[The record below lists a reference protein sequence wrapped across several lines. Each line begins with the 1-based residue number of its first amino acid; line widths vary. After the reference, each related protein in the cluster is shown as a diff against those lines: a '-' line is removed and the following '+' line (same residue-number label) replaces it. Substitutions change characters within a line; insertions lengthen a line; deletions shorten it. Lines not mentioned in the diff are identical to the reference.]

1 MDLPTGTDSDHIT
14 EGTLKTADGKPLPLE
29 HTQVSARITGPIATV
44 ELTQRFRNDT
54 GRPIEAVYFFPLP
67 HEASVFRMSFKI
79 GERVVNAV
87 VKEKEEAKR
96 IYEAARS
103 EGRAATLLEQDRPSL
118 FTLSVANVPPGETI
132 LVSLA
137 YQEKVGF
144 DDGEFRFVFPMVTTE
159 RYYGAS
165 AAPAKT
171 APAGAQGQAASG
183 SRVPPPRA
191 STGKRPANIS
201 VSVELNAWRPIEP
214 PRCLSHR
221 SSMTQKSES
230 AFQIDLAEDESIP
243 NRDFVLAYRV
253 VREAGRP
260 MVYFTR
266 EADRIGT
273 FMLLLTPPVSS
284 LADVAIEAEVG
295 TGGEGRAI
303 RCGHCGGTLKD
314 PGKVQEFPGIGP
326 GWICAYCGAVVAV
339 SRDHEL
345 RRIGLPRDVIF
356 LVDRSCSMRGGSV
369 PQARRAVRLILD
381 HLSEEDAVQCF
392 AFDHDRI
399 AADGIGKDYMPMSKE
414 TIGSVESMLAGVSAR
429 GGSELEEAVVRA
441 AKLPERKGRIRIF
454 VLMTDGAFGD
464 EGRVLRKVKE
474 AIGPN
479 SIMYVLGI
487 GPAVNR
493 YLVQRLARECGGVAD
508 VLLPTEDVE
517 TVVPRFAKRV
527 RQAGPLLRKLKLSW
541 DDALPVDVY
550 PSPIPDLFGGQTV
563 QLFGRFNG
571 SGKTRMVLTGE
582 KATGEPF
589 RQEVDV
595 ELPEVSDQ
603 IPGLD
608 RLWARY
614 RIDAR
619 MDRLAQHPNE
629 MAEIRLEV
637 LGLALKY
644 SLLSPYTSL
653 VAEDS
658 EKRVDVPPERIEI
671 SSEISAPEVLL
682 SAEDDEADLGEGAA
696 DRFVPLGGGK
706 GGFELRSALMD
717 DDEAPYADRSI
728 SMTRAGTVSP
738 RGMAEFE
745 RLSVKAKKAAPAREE
760 EASLGRA
767 SARSRSAPEPAM
779 PAPRSPAPP
788 PARRPRPVVDGEAPP
803 PPAAFAPPPGFG
815 GPPVAGGGPAGFA
828 PPPAAAAPMPS
839 YAAAPPPPP
848 MAAPAAAPR
857 KGGILSK
864 VLDFFSSGPDAEE
877 AKAHGYSAPVAD
889 EPASADGGYGT
900 SFEDI
905 PPPPPPPPPPKMPE
919 PIPAPPPLTTA
930 PIAQGT
936 PPKPPPQSKD
946 TQNYTKEMIEFAERK
961 GIGEI
966 DLVFLVDETGS
977 MGSHI
982 EEVKRRLLE
991 IIDAIRAAAL
1001 CKSLR
1006 MGLVS
1011 FRDHPPEDS
1020 SYPSRALPLTF
1031 ELDTI
1036 RDGVLRLQ
1044 ASGGG
1049 DGPESLTD
1057 GIYDVVRLN
1066 WRPRAAKV
1074 VVLVGDAPPHGV
1086 EPTGD
1091 SFPNGCPCG
1100 HHWFVQAENCR
1111 EMGIVVHTVGCL
1123 PTISGYAGAVDVFK
1137 TIAKT
1142 SRGLYLPLSEVS
1154 LLIPLITGVAEAELD
1169 RQRIEEH
1176 IAEVLRQFEP
1186 DLMPADDP
1194 ERIRFITDVLRDQ
1207 HVQPRRLMYSPN
1219 ARGLPPL
1226 QFRDVE
1232 FADVE
1237 SGLDRLRMLG
1247 RTSL

>member
-1 MDLPTGTDSDHIT
+1 MDLETDSDRIT
-14 EGTLKTADGKPLPLE
+14 EGTLKTSDGKVLPLE
-29 HTQVSARITGPIATV
+29 HTSVAAKIFGPIATV
-44 ELTQRFRNDT
+44 ELNQRFRNNT

-79 GERVVNAV
+79 GERVVQAV

-103 EGRAATLLEQDRPSL
+103 EGRAATLLEQDKPSL
-118 FTLSVANVPPGETI
+118 FTLSVANVPPGEVI
-132 LVSLA
+132 LVTLA
-137 YQEKVGF
+137 YQEKVAF
-144 DDGEFRFVFPMVTTE
+144 DDGEFRFVFPMVTAE
-159 RYYGAS
+159 RYYGAA
-165 AAPAKT
+165 AAPAPAASSQ
-171 APAGAQGQAASG
+171 APAQRKVQ
-183 SRVPPPRA
+183 PPRA
-191 STGKRPANIS
+191 ATGKRPANIS
-201 VSVELNAWRPIEP
+201 LSVDLNAWRPIEP
-214 PRCLSHR
+214 PRCVSHR
-221 SSMTQKSES
+221 TQMTQQSES
-230 AFQIDLAEDESIP
+230 AYRIDLAEDESIP

-260 MVYFTR
+260 MVYFSR

-273 FMLLLTPPVSS
+273 FMLLLTPPTSS

-326 GWICAYCGAVVAV
+326 GWICVYCGAVVAV
-339 SRDHEL
+339 SKDHEL
-345 RRIGLPRDVIF
+345 RRVGLPRDIIF
-356 LVDRSCSMRGGSV
+356 MVDRSCSMRGGSV
-369 PQARRAVRLILD
+369 AQARRAVRLILD
-381 HLSEEDAVQCF
+381 QLNDDDAVQCM

-399 AADGIGKDYMPMSKE
+399 FADGIGNEYMPMSKE
-414 TIGSVESMLAGVSAR
+414 SIASIETMLAGVAAR
-429 GGSELEEAVVRA
+429 GGSELEEALQRA
-441 AKLPERKGRIRIF
+441 AKLPLRKGRVRIF

-464 EGRVLRKVKE
+464 EGRILRKAKE
-474 AIGPN
+474 TIGAQ
-479 SIMYVLGI
+479 SILYVLGI

-493 YLVQRLARECGGVAD
+493 YLIQRLARECGGASD

-517 TVVPRFAKRV
+517 TVVPRFARRV
-527 RQAGPLLRKLKLSW
+527 KQAGPLLKKLKLSW

-571 SGKTRMVLTGE
+571 SGKTRLALTGE

-589 RQEVDV
+589 RQQIDV

-629 MAEIRLEV
+629 TAEIRLEV

-644 SLLSPYTSL
+644 SLLSAYTSL

-658 EKRVDVPPERIEI
+658 EKRVDVPPDRIQI
-671 SSEISAPEVLL
+671 AAEVSHGEGEEAGKFDTLL
-682 SAEDDEADLGEGAA
+682 SADDEDAH
-696 DRFVPLGGGK
+696 VMPM
-706 GGFELRSALMD
+706 RSALID
-717 DDEAPYADRSI
+717 IAEEEGSAGVRTLVGS
-728 SMTRAGTVSP
+728 TRAGT
-738 RGMAEFE
+738 
-745 RLSVKAKKAAPAREE
+745 
-760 EASLGRA
+760 LGRA
-767 SARSRSAPEPAM
+767 SDAADGGERTRSRSAAREVDRAEM
-779 PAPRSPAPP
+779 PKKKMKPMPS
-788 PARRPRPVVDGEAPP
+788 PRPAAPGAPP
-803 PPAAFAPPPGFG
+803 PPAAPAGFGAPPPAPGMIAGPMGGG
-815 GPPVAGGGPAGFA
+815 GPPPAFA
-828 PPPAAAAPMPS
+828 PPPAAYGPPPAA
-839 YAAAPPPPP
+839 YAPPPPPPP
-848 MAAPAAAPR
+848 MAAPAAAAPSASYSMPMSPAPEAKAAR
-857 KGGILSK
+857 SKGGFFSK
-864 VLDFFSSGPDAEE
+864 VRDFFSGSPADELE
-877 AKAHGYSAPVAD
+877 DEPSAPYESAPADMPALAD
-889 EPASADGGYGT
+889 ES
-900 SFEDI
+900 
-905 PPPPPPPPPPKMPE
+905 PPPPPPPPP
-919 PIPAPPPLTTA
+919 APPPS
-930 PIAQGT
+930 PIAAPDYE
-936 PPKPPPQSKD
+936 PPKPAVSPPVNRMQQGQARKAPVQAKD
-946 TQNYTKEMIEFAERK
+946 TEGYTKEMIEFANTR

-977 MGSHI
+977 MGTHI
-982 EEVKRRLLE
+982 DEVKRRLLE
-991 IIDAIRAAAL
+991 IIDAIMAAPL

-1011 FRDHPPEDS
+1011 FRDHPPEDH
-1020 SYPSRALPLTF
+1020 SYPSRALPLTLNL
-1031 ELDTI
+1031 EEI
-1036 RDGVLRLQ
+1036 REGVMRLQ

-1049 DGPESLTD
+1049 DEPESLTD
-1057 GIYDVVRLN
+1057 GLYDLVRLN

-1086 EPTGD
+1086 EPSGD
-1091 SFPNGCPCG
+1091 SFPGGCPCG

-1123 PTISGYAGAVDVFK
+1123 PTIEGYAGAVDVFK

-1154 LLIPLITGVAEAELD
+1154 LLIPLITGVAETELD

-1176 IAEVLRQFEP
+1176 IADVLAQHEKE
-1186 DLMPADDP
+1186 LQPADDP
-1194 ERIRFITDVLRDQ
+1194 ERIRFINDMLRDQ
-1207 HVQPRRLMYSPN
+1207 NIRARRLVYNPN
-1219 ARGLPPL
+1219 RNGPPPL
-1226 QFRDVE
+1226 QFRDLE
-1232 FADVE
+1232 YADIE
-1237 SGLDRLRMLG
+1237 GGLDRLRMLG